1 MLLLGLKL
9 RTVLVFTRGC
19 FCFITQHCNVV
30 VQATARVS
38 SVSLLQLCGKKI
50 TLPLHP
56 GKLSS
61 LCYFAYNVY
70 ASSLLLLHFPR
81 GVEVLLLVA
90 VGVSYRRLLLLQF
103 SQELEALLT
112 AAAVP
117 ASVKR

>member
-1 MLLLGLKL
+1 MFHHTALQRCGPSNSTCKLSMLASALRKRLPSLSTLGSFL
-9 RTVLVFTRGC
+9 TC
-19 FCFITQHCNVV
+19 
-30 VQATARVS
+30 ATAHTTYMF
-38 SVSLLQLCGKKI
+38 LAC
-50 TLPLHP
+50 
-56 GKLSS
+56 
-61 LCYFAYNVY
+61 
-70 ASSLLLLHFPR
+70 LLHFPR